1 MLDTIN
7 KLLNALPISLNNT
20 SLLSQSIAV
29 LFIIVLAM
37 ASFYIVKYGIVHA
50 LHLVIGKTK
59 SDLDDVLIKRR
70 VFGRVALLA
79 PALVI
84 YKLIPQALIDSQ
96 LVTDIIKVAA
106 LIYIVIVVAM
116 IIDSLIDSL
125 LEIYRNITVA
135 RHLPVQSFAQVI
147 KLIIYFVA
155 IILVVSLLV
164 GQSPFK
170 LFAGLG
176 AMAAILMLVFKDPI
190 LGFAAGIQLS
200 YNKMVALGD
209 WVEIPQHSADGDIM
223 EIGLT
228 TVKVRNFDHTI
239 TTVPTQS
246 LINESFKNWRG
257 MQQSAGRRIKRS
269 LHIDLNSVR
278 FCTPD
283 MLNRYRQINAIRDYV
298 DNKNTE
304 LNEYNENQ
312 SVNVSDA
319 NGRSLTNIG
328 TFRAYILAYLRQ
340 HPHISQHLTLIVR
353 QLAPTQT
360 GLPLEIYAFSTEK
373 NWAKYEAIQA
383 DIFDHLLAVAQ
394 TFDLRIYQQPAGSD
408 LIKLQLPTTTA

>member
-7 KLLNALPISLNNT
+7 KLLNTLPVSLNNT

-29 LFIIVLAM
+29 LLIIVLAM
-37 ASFYIVKYGIVHA
+37 VSFYIVKYGIVHA

-59 SDLDDVLIKRR
+59 SELDDVLIKRR

-84 YKLIPQALIDSQ
+84 YKLIPQALINSH
-96 LVTDIIKVAA
+96 LMTDVIKVAA

-125 LEIYRNITVA
+125 LEIYRNISVA

-228 TVKVRNFDHTI
+228 TVKVRNFDNTI

-257 MQQSAGRRIKRS
+257 MQESAGRRIKRS
-269 LHIDLNSVR
+269 FYIDVNSIQ
-278 FCTPD
+278 FCD
-283 MLNRYRQINAIRDYV
+283 EHMLKRYVKIQYIRDYLHGKQ
-298 DNKNTE
+298 DEISSYNQQKNID
-304 LNEYNENQ
+304 LD
-312 SVNVSDA
+312 SLA
-319 NGRSLTNIG
+319 NGRRLTNIG
-328 TFRAYILAYLRQ
+328 TFRAYIEAYLRH
-340 HPHISQHLTLIVR
+340 HPQINQSLTLLVR
-353 QLAPTQT
+353 QLKPTQM
-360 GLPLEIYAFSTEK
+360 GLPIEIYVFSREK
-373 NWAKYEAIQA
+373 NWIKYEAIQA
-383 DIFDHLLAVAQ
+383 DIFDHLLAVLPE
-394 TFDLRIYQQPAGSD
+394 FDLRVFQQPSGSD
-408 LIKLQLPTTTA
+408 VRGLIQSDQS